1 MNPQAILYII
11 AVILLGL
18 AAFVPAIGRAS
29 LVPLGLAFAVLA
41 YAWPVIA
48 HG

>member
-1 MNPQAILYII
+1 MSPQAILYII

-18 AAFVPAIGRAS
+18 AAFISTERVKLLA
-29 LVPLGLAFAVLA
+29 LGLAFAVLA